1 MRLAKRNR
9 RRSIL
14 LTFGAAFLACA
25 AVGAALARS
34 SPAAAQEATPPAPP
48 APPAGRYAGPEFCGT
63 CHTDL
68 HETWQATRHAQAF
81 SSPIFQQNWQD
92 LGSEFTC
99 LECHTTGYQEQTS
112 SYAFE
117 GVTCESCHG
126 AYTPGHPQERM
137 PITPD
142 ASLCSTCHNT
152 TTAEWQA
159 SKHGQAGIE
168 CQSCHNPHSQQP
180 MAESVTALCTTCH
193 QDPGESFTH
202 GTHANAG
209 LECASCHMYTSPRT
223 GSPIGGL
230 VPTGHTFTVGSEA
243 CIGCHQDTIH
253 TRDTILALSGQ
264 IAQLGDVDPEI
275 LRQQLAEQEER
286 IADLQASASIRLY
299 TGLAQ
304 GAIVGLIVGGVAAW
318 IVSRRLRIVEVEED
332 KQ

>member
-1 MRLAKRNR
+1 MNEAQRNR
-9 RRSIL
+9 RQTTWL
-14 LTFGAAFLACA
+14 VFGAAFLACV
-25 AVGAALARS
+25 AVGAALAAS
-34 SPAAAQEATPPAPP
+34 TPAAAQEATPPAPP
-48 APPAGRYAGPEFCGT
+48 APPDGRYAGPEFCGT
-63 CHTDL
+63 CHSDL
-68 HETWQATRHAQAF
+68 HDTWQTTRHAQAF
-81 SSPIFQQNWQD
+81 SSPIFQQNWQE

-99 LECHTTGYQEQTS
+99 LECHTTGYDGVTS

-126 AYTPGHPQERM
+126 TYTPGHPQQLM

-142 ASLCSTCHNT
+142 ASLCSTCHNA
-152 TTAEWQA
+152 TTAESHA
-159 SKHGQAGIE
+159 SRHGHASIHR
-168 CQSCHNPHSQQP
+168 QSCHNPHSQKP
-180 MAESVTALCTTCH
+180 MAESVTGLCTACH
-193 QDPGESFTH
+193 QDTGSSFTH

-209 LECASCHMYTSPRT
+209 LECASCHMYTSPRS

-253 TRDTILALSGQ
+253 TRDTILALSGE
-264 IAQLGDVDPEI
+264 IALAGEVNPEVMR
-275 LRQQLAEQEER
+275 LQLAEQEER
-286 IADLQASASIRLY
+286 IADLETSASVRLY